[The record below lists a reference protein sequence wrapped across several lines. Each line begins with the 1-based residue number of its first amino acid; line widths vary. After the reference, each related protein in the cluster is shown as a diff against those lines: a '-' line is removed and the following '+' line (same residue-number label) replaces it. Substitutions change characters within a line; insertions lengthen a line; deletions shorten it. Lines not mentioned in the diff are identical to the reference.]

1 MAIILNRISS
11 ASGAP
16 AKQLPVVAIREGV
29 IFPNTETILTFGRKK
44 SVTAINAAFH
54 FHQEVVFLT
63 QKSYRDTDPGGND
76 LYQTGTLGIVQQTLQ
91 TNGDTNAL
99 VKGVKRVKVERWID
113 NDEYLLAEVRDVP
126 DVVEKTAE
134 LEAVAKYLTGLFQ
147 RAVNMGKPVEYFI
160 MMRMMRMMGSQDPAE
175 LADQVASSLDLETE
189 KKQEILEITNVKERL
204 EAVRKYL
211 DHEIKILEIEKN
223 IDVKTREKMDKS
235 MKEAV
240 LRERMRTIK
249 KELGEEEDTD
259 TEVSELRKRL
269 KAKELSKEARE
280 RVEKELK
287 KLDKLHAYNPER
299 GYLTGWIE
307 TVLDLPWA
315 ERSPNDIKI
324 ENAKQILDA
333 DHYGLA
339 EVKERILEHLA
350 VLQLKKARDKK
361 DGAEQPTIL
370 CFVGPPGVG
379 KTSIGRSI
387 AKALGRKFVKI
398 SLGGIRDEAEIRGHR
413 RTYVG
418 AMPGRIIQGMKT
430 AGTVNPVFMLD
441 EVDKVGADYRGDPS
455 AALLEVLDPEQNGVF
470 EDHYIDM
477 PYNLSEVFFIT
488 TANILETI
496 RPALYD
502 RLEIIRFSGY
512 TELEKFHIGKD
523 HLLNKTIEVNGLD
536 KDQIDIPPATLK
548 KIISGYTREAGVRNM
563 EREMS
568 KIMRKVAR
576 EISEKKFSARTVT
589 TTLLSK
595 YLGPIRFTGT
605 IADERDDVGM
615 STGLAW
621 TQAGG
626 DILFIEVSV
635 VPGKGNLTLT
645 GQLGDVMKESCR
657 AALSY
662 VRSRWQD
669 LGLEKNFYQNIDIHI
684 HVPEG
689 AVPKDGPSAG
699 VAITTA
705 LVSALTGKATRKDTA
720 MTGEVTLRGRVL
732 EIGGVKEKVI
742 AAHRAGIKRV
752 IMPESNRRN
761 MDKVPDE
768 VKKEVKF
775 FFTKHMDQV
784 LKLAMAGESK

>member
-1 MAIILNRISS
+1 V
-11 ASGAP
+11 
-16 AKQLPVVAIREGV
+16 KQLPVVAIREGV

-54 FHQEVVFLT
+54 FHQEAVFLT

-113 NDEYLLAEVRDVP
+113 NDEYLLAEVSEVP
-126 DVVEKTAE
+126 DVIEKTTE
-134 LEAVAKYLTGLFQ
+134 LEAAAKYLTGLFQ

-160 MMRMMRMMGSQDPAE
+160 MMRMMRMMGAQDPAE
-175 LADQVASSLDLETE
+175 LADQVASSLDLETV
-189 KKQEILEITNVKERL
+189 KKQEILEITSVRERL
-204 EAVRKYL
+204 DAVRKYL

-269 KAKELSKEARE
+269 KAKELPKEARD

-307 TVLDLPWA
+307 TVLDLPWT

-333 DHYGLA
+333 DHYGLE

-350 VLQLKKARDKK
+350 VLQLKKKRDKK
-361 DGAEQPTIL
+361 DSAEQPTIL

-387 AKALGRKFVKI
+387 AKALGRKFVKM

-430 AGTVNPVFMLD
+430 AGTINPVFMLD

-496 RPALYD
+496 PPALYD

-523 HLLNKTIEVNGLD
+523 HLLAKTIDVNGLS
-536 KDQIDIPPATLK
+536 KDQIDVPAVTLK
-548 KIISGYTREAGVRNM
+548 KIISGYTREAGVRNL
-563 EREMS
+563 ERELS

-576 EISEKKFSARTVT
+576 EISENKFSFRVVSTA
-589 TTLLSK
+589 LLPK
-595 YLGPIRFTGT
+595 YLGPVRFTGT

-635 VPGKGNLTLT
+635 VPGRGNLTLT

-699 VAITTA
+699 VAITTG

-732 EIGGVKEKVI
+732 EIGGIKEKVI

-752 IMPESNRRN
+752 ILPESNRRN

-784 LKLAMAGESK
+784 LKLAMVSQQQEK

>member
-1 MAIILNRISS
+1 MR
-11 ASGAP
+11 
-16 AKQLPVVAIREGV
+16 
-29 IFPNTETILTFGRKK
+29 
-44 SVTAINAAFH
+44 
-54 FHQEVVFLT
+54 
-63 QKSYRDTDPGGND
+63 
-76 LYQTGTLGIVQQTLQ
+76 
-91 TNGDTNAL
+91 
-99 VKGVKRVKVERWID
+99 VERWID
-113 NDEYLLAEVRDVP
+113 NDEYLLAEVREIP
-126 DVVEKTAE
+126 DVVDKTPE
-134 LEAVAKYLTGLFQ
+134 MEAAAKYLTGLFQ

-160 MMRMMRMMGSQDPAE
+160 LMRMMRMMGSPDLAE
-175 LADQVASSLDLETE
+175 LVDQVASSLDLETA
-189 KKQEILEITNVKERL
+189 KKQELLEIASVKDRL
-204 EAVRKYL
+204 EGVRKHL
-211 DHEIKILEIEKN
+211 DHEIKILEIEQN
-223 IDVKTREKMDKS
+223 INAKTREKMDKS
-235 MKEAV
+235 MKEAI

-249 KELGEEEDTD
+249 KELGEGEETD
-259 TEVSELRKRL
+259 TEVTELRKRL
-269 KAKELSKEARE
+269 KAKDMPGEAKE

-307 TVLDLPWA
+307 TVLDLPWT

-324 ENAKQILDA
+324 ENAKQILDV
-333 DHYGLA
+333 DHYGLD

-430 AGTVNPVFMLD
+430 AGTINPVFMLD

-496 RPALYD
+496 PPALYD

-523 HLLNKTIEVNGLD
+523 HLLTKTIEANGLN
-536 KDQIDIPPATLK
+536 KDQIDVPPVTLK
-548 KIISGYTREAGVRNM
+548 KIISGYTREAGVRNL
-563 EREMS
+563 ERELS

-576 EISEKKFSARTVT
+576 EISEKKYTGRTVT
-589 TTLLSK
+589 TALLSK

-635 VPGKGNLTLT
+635 VPGRGNLTLT

-689 AVPKDGPSAG
+689 AVHKDG
-699 VAITTA
+699 T
-705 LVSALTGKATRKDTA
+705 
-720 MTGEVTLRGRVL
+720 
-732 EIGGVKEKVI
+732 
-742 AAHRAGIKRV
+742 
-752 IMPESNRRN
+752 
-761 MDKVPDE
+761 
-768 VKKEVKF
+768 
-775 FFTKHMDQV
+775 
-784 LKLAMAGESK
+784 

>member
-1 MAIILNRISS
+1 M
-11 ASGAP
+11 
-16 AKQLPVVAIREGV
+16 PVVPIREGV

-44 SVTAINAAFH
+44 SIAAIAAAFR
-54 FHQEVVFLT
+54 EGRKVVFLT
-63 QKSYRDTDPGGND
+63 QKSGRTNEPSTDD
-76 LYQTGTLGIVQQTLQ
+76 LYLVGTLAEVQQTLQ

-99 VKGVKRVKVERWID
+99 VRGIKRVKINRWIE
-113 NDEYLLAEVRDVP
+113 NDEYLLAEAVDIPEVL
-126 DVVEKTAE
+126 EKSNE
-134 LEAVAKYLTGLFQ
+134 IEAATRYVSGLFR
-147 RAVNMGKPVEYFI
+147 RAVNMGKPVEYFTL
-160 MMRMMRMMGSQDPAE
+160 MRLMGAQDPAE
-175 LADQVASSLDLETE
+175 LADQVASSLDLTTA
-189 KKQEILEITNVKERL
+189 KKQELLEISNVRDRL
-204 EAVRKYL
+204 EQVRQHL
-211 DHEIKILEIEKN
+211 DHEIKILEVEQN
-223 IDVKTREKMDKS
+223 INVKTREKMDKS
-235 MKEAV
+235 MKEAI

-249 KELGEEEDTD
+249 KELGEGEETD
-259 TEVSELRKRL
+259 TEVTELRKRL
-269 KAKELSKEARE
+269 KAKDMPQEAKE

-287 KLDKLHAYNPER
+287 RLDKMHTYNPER
-299 GYLTGWIE
+299 GYLTGWVE

-324 ENAKQILDA
+324 ENAQKILDA

-350 VLQLKKARDKK
+350 VLQMKKKRDKK
-361 DGAEQPTIL
+361 DSAEQPTIL

-430 AGTVNPVFMLD
+430 AGTLNPVFMLD

-477 PYNLSEVFFIT
+477 AYNLSEVFFIT

-496 RPALYD
+496 PPALYD

-523 HLLNKTIEVNGLD
+523 YLMAKTTAVNGLTT
-536 KDQIDIPPATLK
+536 DQIKLPDPTVK
-548 KIISGYTREAGVRNM
+548 KIISGYTREAGVRNL

-576 EISEKKFSARTVT
+576 EISEKKVSGRVVT
-589 TTLLSK
+589 SNLVTK
-595 YLGPIRFTGT
+595 YLGPVRFTGT

-635 VPGKGNLTLT
+635 VPGRGNLTLT

-752 IMPESNRRN
+752 ILPEPNKRN

-775 FFTKHMDQV
+775 SFTKHMDEV
-784 LKLAMAGESK
+784 LELAMTKK

>member
-1 MAIILNRISS
+1 MAIILNRISAVS
-11 ASGAP
+11 SGP
-16 AKQLPVVAIREGV
+16 VKQLPVVAIREGV

-44 SVTAINAAFH
+44 SVAAINAASQFH
-54 FHQEVVFLT
+54 REVVFLT

-76 LYQTGTLGIVQQTLQ
+76 LYQVGTLGIVQQTLQ

-99 VKGVKRVKVERWID
+99 VRGVKRMKVERWID
-113 NDEYLLAEVRDVP
+113 NDEYLLAEVKEVP
-126 DVVEKTAE
+126 DVIEKTTE
-134 LEAVAKYLTGLFQ
+134 LEAVTKYLNGLFR
-147 RAVNMGKPVEYFI
+147 RAVNMGKPVDYFT
-160 MMRMMRMMGSQDPAE
+160 MMRLMGGQDSAE
-175 LADQVASSLDLETE
+175 LADQVASSLDLETV
-189 KKQEILEITNVKERL
+189 KKQEILEISNVKMRL

-223 IDVKTREKMDKS
+223 IDAKTREKMDKS

-249 KELGEEEDTD
+249 KELGEGEDAD
-259 TEVSELRKRL
+259 TEVTELRKRL
-269 KAKELSKEARE
+269 KAKEMPQEAKD

-287 KLDKLHAYNPER
+287 KLDKLHSYNPER

-307 TVLDLPWA
+307 TVLDLPWT

-324 ENAKQILDA
+324 ENAQKILDT

-350 VLQLKKARDKK
+350 VLQLKKNRDKK

-387 AKALGRKFVKI
+387 AKALGRKFVKM

-418 AMPGRIIQGMKT
+418 ALPGRIIQGMKT

-496 RPALYD
+496 PPALYD

-523 HLLNKTIEVNGLD
+523 HLLTKTIGVNGLN
-536 KDQIDIPPATLK
+536 KDQIEVPPVTLK
-548 KIISGYTREAGVRNM
+548 KIISGYTREAGVRNL

-576 EISEKKFSARTVT
+576 EISEKKSSGRIVT
-589 TTLLSK
+589 PSLLAK
-595 YLGPIRFTGT
+595 YLGPVRFTGT

-635 VPGKGNLTLT
+635 VPGRGNLTLT

-768 VKKEVKF
+768 VKKGVKF
-775 FFTKHMDQV
+775 YFTKHMDQV
-784 LKLAMAGESK
+784 LKLAMSEK